1 MASSGSFNT
10 NAYSSGDWER
20 YLRFEWSVQSQ
31 SVANNTTTISYT
43 LKGAGG
49 ATNNWHQSGNFKL
62 VIDGSTVYSSATR
75 INLMNG
81 TIVKSGTFTMSHDS
95 AGKRSFSAS
104 AEAGINLY
112 AVNCR
117 GSGSW
122 SLPDIPRAAT
132 INSADNFNDTG
143 NPKITYSNPAGNS
156 VSSLQA
162 CIANPSG
169 SVIYAAYRDISKT
182 GNSYT
187 FNLTAAERNA
197 LLAACPNS
205 KTLAVKFYVTT
216 VIGGTTY
223 YSTLDRTMTVVDANP
238 TFSSAYLD
246 SNSATTA
253 VTGNNQQIVRSQSSL
268 QINVTN
274 LSAKK
279 SATIS
284 SVKCLLNGT
293 TYTGS
298 ISGSSCTFNIGSVN
312 SASNLTATI
321 TTTDSRGFAVSQ
333 NLNIT
338 MLDWVQPSAITTMQR
353 ENNFYSNTSIKVDG
367 SISSVDNKNTMTL
380 KLRYKKT
387 TDSTWS
393 TYVTM
398 TDNVAQTFNLDNSYQ
413 WDVQVQVIDKFATT
427 TYNLVLPRGLP
438 IIYFDRI
445 KSSTGFNCFP
455 QENNAVEVNGINV
468 LRSVMTRYL
477 TADLSNL
484 TADSYVKIN
493 LTGTNSF
500 GSKLTATSDGGIKI
514 GAGVS
519 KILVS
524 GRMLT
529 SCSVV
534 GSQYIRIC
542 KNDASSSSNMLAWVS
557 HTNTTTSA
565 AFETLNATPA
575 LVDVQEN
582 DVIYLYYYVPASSGT
597 IYGNNYGNQTSLTV
611 ETVG

>member
-1 MASSGSFNT
+1 M
-10 NAYSSGDWER
+10 
-20 YLRFEWSVQSQ
+20 
-31 SVANNTTTISYT
+31 
-43 LKGAGG
+43 
-49 ATNNWHQSGNFKL
+49 
-62 VIDGSTVYSSATR
+62 IDGSVVYSSSTR
-75 INLMNG
+75 INLKNG
-81 TIVKSGTFTMSHDS
+81 TVVASGTYTMTHNS
-95 AGKRSFSAS
+95 AGARSFSAS
-104 AEAGINLY
+104 AEAGIY
-112 AVNCR
+112 YVAVNCR
-117 GSGSW
+117 GNGSW
-122 SLPDIPRAAT
+122 DLPSIPRAAT

-156 VSSLQA
+156 VSSLRA
-162 CIANPSG
+162 CIANTSG
-169 SVIYAAYRDISKT
+169 SVVYAPYRDISKT

-187 FNLTAAERNA
+187 FNLTDAERNA
-197 LLAACPNS
+197 LRAASPNS
-205 KTLAVKFYVTT
+205 NTLAVKFYVTT
-216 VIGGTTY
+216 VIGGQTY
-223 YSTLDRTMTVVDANP
+223 YSTLDRTMTIVNANP
-238 TFSSAYLD
+238 TFNVAYLD
-246 SNSATTA
+246 TNSATVSIT
-253 VTGNNQQIVRSQSSL
+253 TNNQQIVQNQSTL
-268 QINVTN
+268 RINVS
-274 LSAKK
+274 SAVALK
-279 SATIS
+279 SATLKTATCTVLGTNYSANIT
-284 SVKCLLNGT
+284 NGAAT
-293 TYTGS
+293 L
-298 ISGSSCTFNIGSVN
+298 NIGQIN
-312 SASNLTATI
+312 SSSNLDIAVKV
-321 TTTDSRGFAVSQ
+321 TDSRGNSTTKS
-333 NLNIT
+333 IT
-338 MLDWVQPSAITTMQR
+338 VQVLAWQLPNALVTMQR
-353 ENNFYSNTSIKVDG
+353 QNNYYSDTDITVDG
-367 SISSVDNKNTMTL
+367 SYASVNNKNQMWIW
-380 KLRYKKT
+380 LRYKKT
-387 TDSTWS
+387 TDTTWS
-393 TYVTM
+393 SYVAM
-398 TDNVAQTFNLDNSYQ
+398 QDNVAQTFNLDNNYA
-413 WDVQVQVIDKFATT
+413 WNIQVSIDDKFGNT

-557 HTNTTTSA
+557 HTNTTTTA
-565 AFETLNATPA
+565 AFETINATPA

>member
-81 TIVKSGTFTMSHDS
+81 TVVKSGTFTMSHDS

-132 INSADNFNDTG
+132 ANSATNFNDTG
-143 NPKITYSNPAGNS
+143 NPVLTYSNPAGNA
-156 VSSLQA
+156 VSSLRA
-162 CIANPSG
+162 CISLTG
-169 SVIYAAYRDISKT
+169 SAADVPYRAISKT
-182 GNSYT
+182 GSSYT
-187 FNLTAAERNA
+187 FNLTEAERNT
-197 LLAACPNS
+197 LRAACPNS
-205 KTLAVKFYVTT
+205 KTLTVYFYVET
-216 VIGGTTY
+216 VIGGNTY
-223 YSTLDRTMTVVDANP
+223 RNNVPATMTIVDANP

-246 SNSATTA
+246 TNSTTTA

-268 QINVTN
+268 RIDVTN

-284 SVKCLLNGT
+284 SVKCFLNGT

-380 KLRYKKT
+380 KLRYKKST
-387 TDSTWS
+387 TSTWS
-393 TYVTM
+393 SYTTM
-398 TDNVAQTFNLDNSYQ
+398 QDNVAQTFNLDNNYQ

-438 IIYFDRI
+438 IIYFDRL

-455 QENNAVEVNGINV
+455 QDNNSVEVNGVNV
-468 LRSVMTRYL
+468 LRSVMTRNL
-477 TADLSNL
+477 ASNI
-484 TADSYVKIN
+484 TSPSVNSYTKIAFS
-493 LTGTNSF
+493 GTNSF
-500 GSKLTATSDGGIKI
+500 GSKLTAMSDGGIKI
-514 GAGVS
+514 GSGVS

-524 GRMLT
+524 GRMLMST
-529 SCSVV
+529 STV
-534 GSQYIRIC
+534 GESYVRIC
-542 KNDASSSSNMLAWVS
+542 KNSTDNTVGWVTDSNKS
-557 HTNTTTSA
+557 TSA
-565 AFETLNATPA
+565 AFSSLTVTP
-575 LVDVQEN
+575 LLLDVQEN
-582 DVIYLYYYVPASSGT
+582 DVIYMYYYVPSSSIT
-597 IYGNNYGNQTSLTV
+597 IYGGAWGNQTSLTV